1 MSYIRNLSLVG
12 DLLLTCDLNKDS
24 FVILANSE
32 LDEPDESCSPHYLDD
47 YRFGCIEGKIH
58 TSQSDSQIQLQLQA
72 NVVLSTVE
80 QLKHHVKQGI
90 PKQEILSLKTITTHG
105 IAVCATDRN
114 NLLLRLTAD
123 FTTSNRLSLT
133 SVTHK
138 FSTD

>member
-32 LDEPDESCSPHYLDD
+32 LDEPDESCSPRYLDD

-58 TSQSDSQIQLQLQA
+58 TSQSDSQIQLQIQA
-72 NVVLSTVE
+72 NMVLSTVE

-90 PKQEILSLKTITTHG
+90 PMQEILYLKTITTHG
-105 IAVCATDRN
+105 IAVCATDRD

-123 FTTSNRLSLT
+123 FTISNR
-133 SVTHK
+133 
-138 FSTD
+138 